1 MFKKILPKF
10 SPAICK
16 SVAQMD
22 LRQSIQI
29 YYRSGILLKMVS
41 LILGSFQK
49 NQIINFGGNVAKG
62 TNGEL
67 LLMNESVTKQ
77 DVRIATKKDE
87 SESKNLICGNSMAT
101 KNQIVLAV

>member
-1 MFKKILPKF
+1 MI
-10 SPAICK
+10 SE
-16 SVAQMD
+16 
-22 LRQSIQI
+22 
-29 YYRSGILLKMVS
+29 
-41 LILGSFQK
+41 FQK

-101 KNQIVLAV
+101 KNQIASTV